1 MEIKNN
7 AYICT
12 RNDECSNRPGGFPET
27 VLTVF
32 VMAYSFGTVTA
43 EMAYKGHRIETTES
57 PMQIV
62 YVVDGDREHAY
73 WSIADAKRAINGKE
87 LKCLPVDVRHWFR

>member
-1 MEIKNN
+1 
-7 AYICT
+7 
-12 RNDECSNRPGGFPET
+12 
-27 VLTVF
+27 
-32 VMAYSFGTVTA
+32 MAHSFGTVTA

-62 YVVDGDREHAY
+62 YVVNGDREHAY

-87 LKCLPVDVRHWFR
+87 LKSLPVDVRHWFR

>member
-1 MEIKNN
+1 
-7 AYICT
+7 
-12 RNDECSNRPGGFPET
+12 
-27 VLTVF
+27 
-32 VMAYSFGTVTA
+32 MAYSFGTVTA

-87 LKCLPVDVRHWFR
+87 LKYFSVDVRHWFHDEKKPIGGPQMPERDSDFWDEQKEFFKRYE